1 MTRSAILL
9 ALALAACGSD
19 LDEADPAVRSAFFGL
34 DDALPEVVNVI
45 CPGGAGMDGMPVVF
59 TRELDGET
67 IQASDFVVTTAG
79 GASQVPSCATPLPS
93 GESNEN
99 RTVLLVGDFGDAIAD
114 PPVRLD
120 IVGSLQTEPD
130 ASGRSVDLEG
140 TAFAPVTP
148 LEAGPFL
155 VFAERMEGDE
165 RELGNPPAIGVGAGC
180 PVDGTEQVVK
190 VVWAGGVKALSGEE
204 LGDAERVRYRVI
216 LEDGSEIVPFALADL
231 HDQDNNH
238 DLCLDDARRP
248 IRVEMEAGTVIDP
261 GGDANPATGV
271 EVRMP

>member
-1 MTRSAILL
+1 MTRSHILL
-9 ALALAACGSD
+9 ALALSACGSHSGKS
-19 LDEADPAVRSAFFGL
+19 DPAVLSAFFGL

-59 TRELDGET
+59 TAELAGDT
-67 IQASDFVVTTAG
+67 LQASDFVVTTAG
-79 GASQVPSCATPLPS
+79 GASKVPLCATLRP
-93 GESNEN
+93 GAESNEN
-99 RTVLLVGDFGDAIAD
+99 RTVLLICDLGDAIAY
-114 PPVRLD
+114 PPVRVD
-120 IVGSLQTEPD
+120 IVGSLRTEPD
-130 ASGRSVDLEG
+130 ARGRSVELEG
-140 TAFAPVTP
+140 TSFAPVTP

-231 HDQDNNH
+231 HDGDNDH

-248 IRVEMEAGTVIDP
+248 IRVEMEADTVIDP
-261 GGDANPATGV
+261 RGDANPATGV
-271 EVRMP
+271 EVRQP